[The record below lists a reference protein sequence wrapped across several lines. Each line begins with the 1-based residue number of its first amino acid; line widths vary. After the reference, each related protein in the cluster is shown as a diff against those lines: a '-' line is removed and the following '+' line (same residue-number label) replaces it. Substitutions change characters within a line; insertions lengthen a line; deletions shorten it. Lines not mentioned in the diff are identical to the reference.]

1 MIIFNAIIVP
11 TLIIHIITGDYNCY
25 NNLYVV
31 FISSTCEI
39 RYFLKIWQIP
49 QFKENDMKIDDYA
62 FFHEA
67 TLNICGSL
75 DLKEVF
81 KNCFSFLKHYI
92 PIDSIDCNLFDPES
106 GGLKYIAFESDFE
119 SKIPL
124 NQTMFLSKKA
134 RAELKSDTG
143 KTFLIDIA
151 GEKATT
157 RELAH
162 TLGYKRLSGIGIPLQ
177 LENNQIGIVGIL
189 NRKLNIFSQKHVRFI
204 KMLRDPFSIAISNHL
219 HYQEVVKLKTMLQDD
234 KQYLQRELHRISGD
248 VIIGEQFGLRHVMEM
263 VRQVASLDNHV
274 LLLGETGVGKE
285 VIANTLHYSS
295 DRRNGP
301 FIKINC
307 GAIPETL
314 IDSELFGHEKGAFTG
329 AMAMKRGLFER
340 ADKGSVFLD
349 EIGELPVAAQIR
361 LLRVLQEKK
370 IERVGGTHYQTLDV
384 RVIAATHR
392 NLGEMVKKGHFRE
405 DLWYRLNV
413 FPIIIPPLR
422 QRKADIP
429 AFVDYF
435 IDLKTRELNL
445 GRCPVVTPE
454 TIDRLK
460 EYDWPG
466 NVRELENLV
475 ERTLILSQAGGFAG
489 RLNFDDKNLLNS
501 VISSSSTRQLG
512 THDPEVLD
520 LEEINRRHIVHVL
533 QLTKGK
539 VQGENGAATLLG
551 INPGTLRS
559 RMRKLGILFG
569 RKK

>member
-1 MIIFNAIIVP
+1 
-11 TLIIHIITGDYNCY
+11 
-25 NNLYVV
+25 
-31 FISSTCEI
+31 
-39 RYFLKIWQIP
+39 
-49 QFKENDMKIDDYA
+49 MKIDDYA

-75 DLKEVF
+75 ELKAVF
-81 KNCFSFLKHYI
+81 KNCFLFLKQYI
-92 PIDSIDCNLFDPES
+92 PINSIDCNLFDLET
-106 GGLKYIAFESDFE
+106 GGFKFIAFASDFE
-119 SKIPL
+119 LKIPL
-124 NQTMFLSKKA
+124 NQTRFLSKKA
-134 RAELKSDTG
+134 QAELKSDIG
-143 KTFLIDIA
+143 KPYLIDID
-151 GEKATT
+151 GRKTIT
-157 RELAH
+157 REIAQ
-162 TLGYKRLSGIGIPLQ
+162 TTGYKTASGIGIPLQ
-177 LENNQIGIVGIL
+177 IEGDQMVVIGMMTKEKNV
-189 NRKLNIFSQKHVRFI
+189 FSQKHLRLI
-204 KMLRDPFSIAISNHL
+204 HMLRDPFSIAISNHL
-219 HYQEVVKLKTMLQDD
+219 RYQQVVKLKTILQDD
-234 KQYLQRELHRISGD
+234 KQYLQKELHRISGD
-248 VIIGEQFGLRHVMEM
+248 VIIGEQSGLRYVMEM

-295 DRRNGP
+295 DRRKGP

-349 EIGELPVAAQIR
+349 EVGELPAAAQIR
-361 LLRVLQEKK
+361 LLRVLQEKT
-370 IERVGGTHYQTLDV
+370 IERVGGTENQTLDV

-392 NLGEMVKKGHFRE
+392 NLGEMVKNGYFRE

-429 AFVDYF
+429 GFVDYF

-445 GRCPVVTPE
+445 GQRPVVTSE
-454 TIDRLK
+454 TIDRLT

-466 NVRELENLV
+466 NVRELENFI
-475 ERTLILSQAGGFAG
+475 ERSLILSRTGRFEG
-489 RLNFDDKNLLNS
+489 RLHFDDRHLLNS
-501 VISSSSTRQLG
+501 TLPSPRQLG
-512 THDPEVLD
+512 SHDPEVLD
-520 LEEINRRHIVHVL
+520 LEDINRRHILHVL

-539 VQGENGAATLLG
+539 VQGKNGAADLLG

-559 RMRKLGILFG
+559 RMRKLQIPFG
-569 RKK
+569 RKKDMISAD